1 MTPGE
6 KALASLRQS
15 ALIARH
21 AEFATPKRV
30 TPKGFVQIT
39 KPVSKQ
45 SAKGQSSKTRT
56 LKVRHWQIN
65 AAHFN

>member
-1 MTPGE
+1 MNG
-6 KALASLRQS
+6 ASYLASLRRG
-15 ALIARH
+15 AMIGRH
-21 AEFATPKRV
+21 AEFAREERREAR
-30 TPKGFVQIT
+30 GFVQVA